1 MPKTLFFVKPVEPMM
16 FDCEYVVL
24 AETEQEA
31 ADLWIE
37 GILKEDLSSDL
48 GEVCDPRALER
59 GLELRAMQDVLFEG
73 PSRVL
78 DWSEMRPKSSIVSIT
93 ESKAWKEALAKGFDP
108 ETQEWDDPGE
118 APSHPE

>member
-1 MPKTLFFVKPVEPMM
+1 MPKTLFFVKPVEPLM
-16 FDCEYVVL
+16 FDCEYVVM

-31 ADLWIE
+31 ADLWID

-48 GEVCDPRALER
+48 SEVCDPRTLER
-59 GLELRAMQDVLFEG
+59 GLELRAMQGISLEG

-78 DWSEMRPKSSIVSIT
+78 DWSEMRSQRSIVSIT

-108 ETQEWDDPGE
+108 ETQEWE
-118 APSHPE
+118 EPEEVPHAW